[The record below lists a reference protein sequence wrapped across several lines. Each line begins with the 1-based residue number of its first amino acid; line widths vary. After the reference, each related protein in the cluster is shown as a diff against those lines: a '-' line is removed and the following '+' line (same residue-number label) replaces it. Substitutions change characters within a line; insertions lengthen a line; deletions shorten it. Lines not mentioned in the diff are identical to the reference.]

1 MIVLLVCAIVSTV
14 LASSCWF
21 DYASLLATEG
31 ETIPMVTIDTN
42 YSQVFVA
49 CGKATGGIYELKYE
63 INNTDAINVRIY
75 YEELLSIDGVY
86 TNKIEICTGSC
97 ISGNAYVCCK
107 DFDHKLVRV
116 TVENLRNGSQVVM
129 NSLNIHYGQRWATE
143 LIIIP
148 TIIIIIVIISVIICI
163 LGSVSCLLYYV
174 YFKKTKKKETPDD
187 DIYIPELDDL

>member
-1 MIVLLVCAIVSTV
+1 MIILILCAIVSTV
-14 LASSCWF
+14 LASSCWLN
-21 DYASLLATEG
+21 YASLLATAG
-31 ETIPMVTIDTN
+31 ETIPIVTIDTN
-42 YSQVFVA
+42 YSKVFIA

-63 INNTDAINVRIY
+63 INNTDTTDVRIY

-86 TNKIEICTGSC
+86 TKKIEMCTGSC

-129 NSLNIHYGQRWATE
+129 NSLNIHYGQIWVTE
-143 LIIIP
+143 LIAIP

-163 LGSVSCLLYYV
+163 LGSVSCLLCCV
-174 YFKKTKKKETPDD
+174 YLKKTKKKKTPDD
-187 DIYIPELDDL
+187 DIYMSDLDL